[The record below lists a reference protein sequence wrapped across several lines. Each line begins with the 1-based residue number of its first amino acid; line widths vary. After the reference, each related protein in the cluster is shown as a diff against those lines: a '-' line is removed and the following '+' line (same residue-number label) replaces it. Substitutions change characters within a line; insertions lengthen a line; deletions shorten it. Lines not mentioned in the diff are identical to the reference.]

1 MGNIMARVLLIFWLI
16 FYTVRYRTKPWNF
29 FQLNESYFNRDK
41 NIFSKLDLDNHI
53 PKQWRLEQVI
63 DDGRIAPSF
72 PVFVKPEWGQNSHGV
87 GIASNL
93 DELKNLRQTR
103 RDTDVNYL
111 LQEAAKEKREYEF
124 FYIRSTSDL
133 SDFDTISLTETVNK
147 SDEIL
152 VVNGI
157 NNNDSVYR
165 EVGSG
170 LSADERATL
179 WKMFGSIGCFYIARV
194 GVKANSLSDLLSGD
208 FHVIEVN
215 IFLPMPLVLLDK
227 RIKVKE
233 KHQFIRKSMK
243 ASAKLAAKV
252 NVSGAERCPIFFK
265 QLVAH
270 YKVKE

>member
-1 MGNIMARVLLIFWLI
+1 MARVLLVFWLI

-29 FQLNESYFNRDK
+29 FQLNEFYFNRDK

-53 PKQWRLEQVI
+53 PKQWRLEQVV
-63 DDGRIAPSF
+63 DDGEIVPSF

-87 GIASNL
+87 GIANNF
-93 DELKNLRQTR
+93 DELNKLRQTR
-103 RDTDVNYL
+103 RDKDIDYL
-111 LQEAAKEKREYEF
+111 LQDAATEKREYEF
-124 FYIRSTSDL
+124 FYIRSTSNL

-147 SDEIL
+147 SDETL

-170 LSADERATL
+170 LSEGERETL
-179 WKMFGSIGCFYIARV
+179 WEMFGSIGCFYIARV
-194 GVKANSLSDLLSGD
+194 GVKANSLGDLLSGD

-227 RIKVKE
+227 LIKVKE
-233 KHQFIRKSMK
+233 KHQFIRRSMK

-252 NVSGAERCPIFFK
+252 KVSGADRCPIFFK